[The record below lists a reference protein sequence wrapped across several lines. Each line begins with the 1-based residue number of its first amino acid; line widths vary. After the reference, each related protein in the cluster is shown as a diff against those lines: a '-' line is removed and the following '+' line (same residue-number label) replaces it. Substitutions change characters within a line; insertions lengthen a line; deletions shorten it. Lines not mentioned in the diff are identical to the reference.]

1 MSKFLSILIATAFA
15 SASFGALAADDPAK
29 AARKQANDTYKA
41 DKAACKPMK
50 GDEQKNCMKQAKAKH
65 DQAAAE
71 IKKMKKSSKASTG
84 ASTAPAATDAAPAT
98 SGSSI
103 K

>member
-1 MSKFLSILIATAFA
+1 MTKFLSILIASAFA
-15 SASFGALAADDPAK
+15 SVSFGALAADDEAK
-29 AARKQANDTYKA
+29 AARKQANETYKA

-65 DQAAAE
+65 DQASAAV
-71 IKKMKKSSKASTG
+71 KKMRKDHKASTG
-84 ASTAPAATDAAPAT
+84 ASTAPAT
-98 SGSSI
+98 SGSSV